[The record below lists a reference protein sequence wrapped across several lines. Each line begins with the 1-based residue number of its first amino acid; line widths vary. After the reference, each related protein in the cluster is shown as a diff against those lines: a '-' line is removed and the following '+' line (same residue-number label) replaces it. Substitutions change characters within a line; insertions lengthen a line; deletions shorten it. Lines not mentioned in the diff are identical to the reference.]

1 MSIQSSFVNHMNL
14 QEQPALILGDRLR
27 QLRAARG
34 LSLEELSA
42 ALGGIVTRQAL
53 WKYEKGKAQP
63 SAAVLSRLA
72 RVLDVRAA
80 YLWRQPPVDVRFIAY
95 RKGSGLLKRDQERV
109 ESRVSLAL
117 EQCVGLRQATGQ
129 VDFPDLP
136 VQSHAV
142 ESVEAAE
149 QAALEVRHRWSL
161 GTDALGSLTGIVEDR
176 GVHVVEID
184 ADDKFDGICAVAE
197 DDEGNVVAAAVA
209 TRRGLPGDRQRL
221 DLAHELGHLV
231 LAVAEDVE
239 EEKAAFRFA
248 GALLAPADAVRQEVG
263 AKRSSVS
270 LGELTL
276 LKRRYGMSIQAWVQ
290 RLRDLDVITESHYRQ
305 WWITLNKLG
314 YRKQEPAPLAAE
326 RPEWLQRTALR
337 ALAEGLV
344 TREEAEQLTGEKLEL
359 VEPLSVVERRALAK
373 LPVDE
378 RRRVLAEQ
386 AARIAGHYEHD
397 EQWRD
402 LDSGDVVEY

>member
-1 MSIQSSFVNHMNL
+1 MPVDSTSTLRNEERRLTQMSIQSSFVNHMNL

-63 SAAVLSRLA
+63 SAAVLSRLE
-72 RVLDVRAA
+72 RVLDVRSA

-184 ADDKFDGICAVAE
+184 ADDKFDGIC
-197 DDEGNVVAAAVA
+197 
-209 TRRGLPGDRQRL
+209 
-221 DLAHELGHLV
+221 
-231 LAVAEDVE
+231 AVAEDVE

>member
-1 MSIQSSFVNHMNL
+1 MPVDSTSTLRNEERRLTQMSIQSSFVNHMNL

-63 SAAVLSRLA
+63 SAAVLSRLE
-72 RVLDVRAA
+72 RVLDVRSA

-184 ADDKFDGICAVAE
+184 A
-197 DDEGNVVAAAVA
+197 
-209 TRRGLPGDRQRL
+209 
-221 DLAHELGHLV
+221 
-231 LAVAEDVE
+231 E

-305 WWITLNKLG
+305 WWITCLL
-314 YRKQEPAPLAAE
+314 Y
-326 RPEWLQRTALR
+326 T
-337 ALAEGLV
+337 
-344 TREEAEQLTGEKLEL
+344 
-359 VEPLSVVERRALAK
+359 S
-373 LPVDE
+373 
-378 RRRVLAEQ
+378 
-386 AARIAGHYEHD
+386 
-397 EQWRD
+397 
-402 LDSGDVVEY
+402 